1 MAGWPDGERRVEE
14 MQMSQGRS
22 RWSKFALGATALI
35 AVTALT
41 AAACSSSTSDKDKT
55 ATAAAKGGSTPA
67 ATTAATKAATTPA
80 ATAVATKAASTPAA
94 AATTAATKPSGTTA
108 GSVKVAESALGKI
121 LVDAAGFTL
130 YTFKSDVAG
139 NGKSAAEG
147 LTAAW
152 PPLALSAAPADVTGA
167 TGAWALFER
176 ADGKPQ
182 ITYKGLPLYYFVND
196 KAPGDTKGDKLGDV
210 WFVAVP

>member
-1 MAGWPDGERRVEE
+1 
-14 MQMSQGRS
+14 MSQGRS
-22 RWSKFALGATALI
+22 RWSKFTLGVTALI
-35 AVTALT
+35 AVTALA
-41 AAACSSSTSDKDKT
+41 AAACGGGTSSADKT
-55 ATAAAKGGSTPA
+55 ATAGAKGGSTPA

-80 ATAVATKAASTPAA
+80 ATAAASTPAV
-94 AATTAATKPSGTTA
+94 AATTAATKASGTTA
-108 GSVKVAESALGKI
+108 GSVKVAESTLGKI